1 MVQLELFGQR
11 EDLHYALNL
20 TMFDLRVMHH
30 KNPVLANYL
39 YEMRHKERERINH
52 QVARAT
58 FVAKLE
64 GNEYSKLSRHRLIPE

>member
-1 MVQLELFGQR
+1 MEQLELFSQR
-11 EDLHYALNL
+11 EDLHYALSL

-30 KNPVLANYL
+30 KNPILANYL

-58 FVAKLE
+58 FTARLE